1 MTANDLQR
9 EDRQVA
15 DSLHRRLARTSNRET
30 LFFLPWILCH
40 NELMA
45 AAAGGSFDTQTIK

>member
-45 AAAGGSFDTQTIK
+45 AAVGGSFDTQTIK